1 MLWKDIT
8 IYYPHWRSGHV
19 RMWFGILEGFV
30 SLPFVYLLNHLIVS
44 YGPWILCTLGCN
56 PTPLY
61 SVVPVVPTL
70 TTLRSSVVSYVSL
83 KCLRYCVSL
92 CVWTLA
98 NFFPT
103 TKCSRS
109 ILSISYYSSKISH
122 FSKNSSCCKL
132 IWETK
137 HCMHSWLLG
146 VSLISDF
153 YLIGHGEKGTKC
165 VYINLRIFTYL

>member
-83 KCLRYCVSL
+83 KCLRYCVSVL
-92 CVWTLA
+92 EHLPT
-98 NFFPT
+98 FFPVQNALGLFCLFPT
-103 TKCSRS
+103 IVLKSV
-109 ILSISYYSSKISH
+109 ISPRIPPVANWYEKPNTVCTH
-122 FSKNSSCCKL
+122 GFWQHPWFQTF
-132 IWETK
+132 IW
-137 HCMHSWLLG
+137 
-146 VSLISDF
+146 
-153 YLIGHGEKGTKC
+153 
-165 VYINLRIFTYL
+165 